1 MKKVLVIS
9 IFICLSAISAFA
21 QEIVNTKDFSGD
33 WELDVSKS
41 KLDERS
47 RVESMTMKV
56 VQTNDEI
63 KIETVTKRAEG
74 NGDGRG
80 GRMMGGG
87 GNSNLTYLLNGK
99 ESKITQDSPM
109 GAVPVTLKAKLDG
122 DKLKLNQMRTI
133 NTQMGEVSITTK
145 ETWTL
150 SDGGKTL
157 TVKRE
162 TETPRGTN
170 SSEMVFEKVEYVSL
184 ARNSSDLQNN
194 VVVANTVASPTDGK
208 LRTVSGGVV
217 NGKAKN
223 LVTPIYPSAARK
235 TKASGQV
242 AVQVT
247 IDEEGNVISAE
258 AVSGNPLLRASS
270 ESAARAS
277 KFLPTLLEGKPVK
290 VTGTII
296 YNFVP

>member
-1 MKKVLVIS
+1 MKKSLILIS
-9 IFICLSAISAFA
+9 MLCLSAISAFA
-21 QEIVNTKDFSGD
+21 QNIVESKNFSGD

-80 GRMMGGG
+80 GRMMMGG
-87 GNSNLTYLLNGK
+87 GNSDLTYMLNGK

-122 DKLKLNQMRTI
+122 DKLKLNQTRTM

-150 SDGGKTL
+150 SDGDKTL

-162 TETPRGTN
+162 TETPRGVN
-170 SSEMVFEKVEYVSL
+170 SSEMVFMKKGNSAVSRDT
-184 ARNSSDLQNN
+184 A
-194 VVVANTVASPTDGK
+194 VVDKTQSVAK
-208 LRTVSGGVV
+208 IRTVSGGVV
-217 NGKAKN
+217 NGKAQN
-223 LVTPIYPSAARK
+223 LVVPRYPVEARAER
-235 TKASGQV
+235 ASGQV
-242 AVQVT
+242 AVSVT
-247 IDEEGNVISAE
+247 IDENGKVISAK
-258 AVSGNPLLRASS
+258 AISGHQLLRIAS
-270 ESAARAS
+270 EEAALAS
-277 KFLPTLLEGKPVK
+277 KFKPTTLEGVPVM

>member
-1 MKKVLVIS
+1 MKKVLILS
-9 IFICLSAISAFA
+9 IFICLSAISVFA

-47 RVESMTMKV
+47 RIESMTMKV

-80 GRMMGGG
+80 GRMMMGGG
-87 GNSNLTYLLNGK
+87 GNSNFTYMLNGK

-122 DKLKLNQMRTI
+122 DKLKLNQTRTI

-170 SSEMVFEKVEYVSL
+170 SSEMVFMKKGNSAVS
-184 ARNSSDLQNN
+184 RNTA
-194 VVVANTVASPTDGK
+194 VVDKTQSVSK
-208 LRTVSGGVV
+208 IRTVSGGVV
-217 NGKAKN
+217 NGKAQN
-223 LVTPIYPSAARK
+223 LVVPRYPVEARAER
-235 TKASGQV
+235 ASGQV
-242 AVQVT
+242 AVSVT
-247 IDEEGNVISAE
+247 IDENGKVISAK
-258 AVSGNPLLRASS
+258 AISGHQLLRIAS
-270 ESAARAS
+270 EEAALAS
-277 KFLPTLLEGKPVK
+277 KFKPTTLEGVPVM

>member
-1 MKKVLVIS
+1 MRKILFLS
-9 IFICLSAISAFA
+9 IFICLSVISAFA

-47 RVESMTMKV
+47 RIESMTMKV

-80 GRMMGGG
+80 GRMMMGGG
-87 GNSNLTYLLNGK
+87 GNSDLTYMLNGK

-122 DKLKLNQMRTI
+122 DKLKLNQTRTI
-133 NTQMGEVSITTK
+133 NSPQMGAVSITTK
-145 ETWTL
+145 ETWIL
-150 SDGGKTL
+150 SADGNTL
-157 TVKRE
+157 TVKRD

-170 SSEMVFEKVEYVSL
+170 SSEMIFEKVKYLRSL
-184 ARNSSDLQNN
+184 
-194 VVVANTVASPTDGK
+194 NTVVGTTQSNEISTDGK
-208 LRTVSGGVV
+208 LRTVSGGVI
-217 NGKAKN
+217 NSKARN
-223 LVTPIYPSAARK
+223 LVVPKYPDAARNAR
-235 TKASGQV
+235 ASGAITV
-242 AVQVT
+242 AVT

-258 AVSGNPLLRASS
+258 AVSGNPLLRASAV
-270 ESAARAS
+270 EAARAS
-277 KFLPTLLEGKPVK
+277 KFNPTLLEGNPVK
-290 VTGTII
+290 VTGVIV

>member
-1 MKKVLVIS
+1 MKKILILS

-47 RVESMTMKV
+47 RVESMTMKI

-162 TETPRGTN
+162 TESPRGTN
-170 SSEMVFEKVEYVSL
+170 SSEMVFMKKG
-184 ARNSSDLQNN
+184 NSAISRDTA
-194 VVVANTVASPTDGK
+194 VVDKTQSVAK
-208 LRTVSGGVV
+208 IRTVSGGVV
-217 NGKAKN
+217 NGKAQN
-223 LVTPIYPSAARK
+223 LVVPSYPVEARAER
-235 TKASGQV
+235 ASGQV
-242 AVQVT
+242 VVAVT
-247 IDEEGNVISAE
+247 IDENGNVISAK
-258 AVSGNPLLRASS
+258 AVSGHQLLRTAS
-270 ESAARAS
+270 EEAARAS
-277 KFLPTLLEGKPVK
+277 KFKPTMLEGVPVM